1 MMLPQLAAVL
11 CVSCHPAQVSGY
23 AKTAMATSLGRPVNQ
38 PSGSFTHELSGSR
51 FVLRPALQQLERH
64 GVTVEHA
71 VDYVI
76 GSGNH
81 AFGYLVR
88 VGDYLFQSPVSYYSR
103 RKLWDMAPG
112 YENDRT
118 PDFTRPVT
126 AECLLCHSGRPRPVA
141 ETVNRYQNPPF
152 TEEGISCDRCHG
164 PAEAHARGPSST
176 NIINPRKLSARAR
189 DSICEQ
195 CHLGGE
201 ARIENPGRH
210 FGDFRPGQ
218 ELEEVFT
225 VYVNASPVFKV
236 VSHAEQLARST
247 CAVRSGTK
255 MWCGSCHD
263 PHEKPAQPRQYYRTR
278 CLACHGEALVRTH
291 PGPSEDCVTCHM
303 LRRPAQDGGHT
314 AFTDHRILRRP
325 QMTEATAPAAKLVA
339 WREPAGPLAKRNLA
353 LAYVAAAE
361 RRQSAAYMYEGM
373 RLLEEARQ
381 AFPEDPAVATALGLA
396 LLGSGRSSEAI
407 RLFEQALRLRPGY
420 VPYYVNL
427 GAACKEAGQ
436 SERAAQQLERAIEL
450 DPSLERAYQMLTEI
464 YFQAN
469 QAAKVRQTLER
480 YYKFNPKNMAA
491 LSALNPR
498 K

>member
-1 MMLPQLAAVL
+1 MFPLLAAAL
-11 CVSCHPAQVSGY
+11 CASCHPAQVSGY
-23 AKTAMATSLGRPVNQ
+23 AKTAMANSLGRPVNQ
-38 PSGSFTHELSGSR
+38 PSGSFTHALSGSR
-51 FVLRPALQQLERH
+51 FVLRPAGQKLQRH
-64 GVTVEHA
+64 GLTAEHA
-71 VDYVI
+71 VEYVI

-112 YENDRT
+112 YENDRS

-141 ETVNRYQNPPF
+141 ETVNRYQDPPF
-152 TEEGISCDRCHG
+152 TAEGISCDRCHG
-164 PAEAHARGPSST
+164 AAEAHVRRPSAA
-176 NIINPRKLSARAR
+176 NIINPRKLAARAR

-210 FGDFRPGQ
+210 FGDFQPGQ
-218 ELEEVFT
+218 ELEQVFS
-225 VYVNASPVFKV
+225 VYVNANPAFKV
-236 VSHAEQLARST
+236 VSHAEQLARSI

-263 PHEKPAQPRQYYRTR
+263 PHEKPAQSQQYYRAR
-278 CLACHGEALVRTH
+278 CLACHGEAPVKAH
-291 PGPSEDCVTCHM
+291 PGPSDDCVACHM

-325 QMTEATAPAAKLVA
+325 QLTELPAPTVQLAA
-339 WREPAGPLAKRNLA
+339 WHEPARPLAKRNLA

-361 RRQSAAYMYEGM
+361 RHQSAAHMYEGM
-373 RLLEEARQ
+373 RLLEEVRQ
-381 AFPEDPAVATALGLA
+381 SFPEDPAVATGLGLA
-396 LLGSGRSSEAI
+396 LLGSGRSTDSI

-420 VPYYVNL
+420 APYYLNL

-436 SERAAQQLERAIEL
+436 GERAAQQLERAIEL
-450 DPSLERAYQMLTEI
+450 DPSLERAYQILTEI
-464 YFQAN
+464 YFKAN
-469 QAAKVRQTLER
+469 QPAKVRQTLER
-480 YYKFNPKNMAA
+480 YRKFNPQSMAVQRA
-491 LSALNPR
+491 LAR
-498 K
+498 